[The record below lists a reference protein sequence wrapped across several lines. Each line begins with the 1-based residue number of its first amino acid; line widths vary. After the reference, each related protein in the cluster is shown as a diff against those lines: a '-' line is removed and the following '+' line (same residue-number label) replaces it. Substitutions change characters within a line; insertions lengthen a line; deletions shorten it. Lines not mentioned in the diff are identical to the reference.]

1 MCASSWL
8 LFCRIVRQFSG
19 WLELRQGLIPANRT
33 YPALRYSVLRS
44 LSFFSL
50 RNHHSMS
57 LMATESLS
65 GQIARHLANRIIQGE
80 LAPGERIQEGRV
92 VNELNV
98 SRGSVR
104 EALLLL
110 EKRLLMRIL
119 PRWGAVVA
127 QLSAQHVNSV
137 YDLYVKLKIM
147 LAQEVAQ
154 HCIEQSIPPL
164 TEQVQ
169 RIQRVRTGQEKAA

>member
-1 MCASSWL
+1 SA
-8 LFCRIVRQFSG
+8 
-19 WLELRQGLIPANRT
+19 ELRQGSIPANRT
-33 YPALRYSVLRS
+33 CSARRNSVLIS

-110 EKRLLMRIL
+110 EKRHLINIL
-119 PRWGAVVA
+119 PRRGAVVA
-127 QLSAQHVNSV
+127 QLTGQHIHSL
-137 YDLYVKLKIM
+137 YDLYVTLLIM
-147 LAQEVAQ
+147 LAQKVAQ
-154 HCIEQSIPPL
+154 HWNEQS
-164 TEQVQ
+164 
-169 RIQRVRTGQEKAA
+169 